1 MRGGAEP
8 PLVSDR
14 RTSFG
19 NTFASSSREGAL
31 VDEAWR
37 DAEARSRRGDASAKA
52 RWRLVGLGAVA
63 STALLALAMRADLAT
78 PPNAI
83 ELGDA
88 RVTDGGAWGFG
99 ADGTISVGASAIG
112 HEPRTSG
119 DVERLGSSSDAT
131 EGTTWRGNV
140 VASHLETGGGGV
152 VARHDARDAPD
163 WVRRVAP
170 FDETRVSGTPV
181 ASDSHMPTFDP
192 VIDWAD
198 EEAEREWPLFGG
210 GSLDGSLKATEAT
223 DRRSARAEAGG
234 GRPTVS
240 DDSDSRRAARVRRR
254 TERRAEAAAAAAAAR
269 EADRSLRLAR
279 AEPPSRTFSNAQP
292 RRGRDWVNPAGVRA
306 TFAVNTCGV
315 PPAVRARQAPWPACR
330 VLLVGCPGGRSAPD
344 ADPAK
349 PACAEWDVS
358 RALEMVPESDFEK
371 HGLGS
376 FSVTTSMYGPGDE
389 FAFAMVKP
397 GCTDAQIARALRA
410 QGGAGPSDGSE
421 ASTGLENGGCEVRLD
436 SGFPMG
442 NQLLN
447 PGTRTTRCW
456 TPNDAVTDTHRVAG
470 DALCESVGASSEAR
484 EKDDPAIVSSLGGG
498 ESGERGDAKKVSPRE
513 SPLSPFEARGDTC
526 LLRRDAAYAR
536 GKFHRV
542 VPSLEADAKELGS
555 AVKKEGAIS
564 SPPRVSFV
572 WGTCDAQP
580 RSEAWCAPPT
590 FDARR
595 VAAVCGVEYD
605 EPKSVSPESVSPER
619 LSIVSRSSPSSS
631 SSLGADAKEPK
642 GETSANANQ
651 RERARPK
658 KTDATAGNDD
668 EPRDEPGR
676 PSANR
681 APSGDSSSKSPD
693 EKELSSS
700 DKSEKSDAS
709 LDDAA
714 RQKRA
719 ETTKPMTREEQKARA
734 AARAAALRS
743 KSEPLLSDDTATRA
757 EMALVEKEVEGREAV
772 SSGSRSTPA
781 VDASGPDLFASDPD
795 AAALVAPGAWAETPP
810 TRVFFENDAPHAMA
824 HLLLRDGDARFAT
837 ERLPWAE
844 LIVNG
849 APTRAPTQ
857 LARGDVV
864 QLRVRAETEAE
875 TEERVESNVPEF
887 GRNDGTF
894 DSKTGVSRTGPPRR
908 DRVATLVIGGRSGS
922 LRARV
927 DDSAEALGARGR
939 RKSEDGSSG
948 DAAEK
953 VASEK
958 SLSETASETGTT
970 LKDDAIKR
978 RSAHMTLDGAAPGT
992 TAHVLEVTAPR
1003 AGQWMVLPP
1012 VDAPAVIV
1020 SGVGEG
1026 ARAAVTVRFADDAFE
1041 RPEDAVR
1048 GSLDSVSLESDSAAI
1063 LGADESRGSDRR
1075 VAPGGDANGVFA
1087 KIDGKDEAV
1096 DTRRDNSVSVWTRE
1110 ETMQIARGG
1119 ALGNGNRKSE
1129 PRSVTVKDGD
1139 KLRVKVRAGPKSG
1152 EATRLAVFVGDKR
1165 VGTAVVATAA
1175 TAEEADAAGAELDGR
1190 LEEAKK
1196 EAQKEAA
1203 TETRA
1208 ESSSRL
1214 SARVGKA
1221 ADVRLTS
1228 EDASSTEEEDASSS
1242 EDAPLVSLI
1251 TGREITAEEMRAA
1264 PSGSTRVVLAG
1275 SRVSLPSA
1283 GFMTVT
1289 GVLPSAELKLLVH
1302 AYEQSAGK
1310 EIERR
1315 AVADDAL
1322 AAAEEEKSASLGDD
1336 DAWRTARLG
1345 TSDDDEDDAS
1355 SLGASAGAGRL
1366 PDWLEVRVEGAVV
1379 TPPVPVWLARRI
1391 SVKLTAAP
1399 EAGVARRVVLRAGD
1413 QTWQAT
1419 VVSAGPAAETRDGVI
1434 AHDSTPNEVVAAVS
1448 ELRDDVQTAVERD
1461 GFVDGDQ
1468 DKRLDALE
1476 KKNAAEDRD
1485 ESEQDAR
1492 VEKLET
1498 EVEELI
1504 IEVDQ
1509 EEEDEAVQAEDE
1521 SSSVQEEDESSS
1533 VQAEDESSVQAEDAS
1548 SVQAED
1554 ASSSSSSKLAL
1565 VSPIAPS
1572 RPSETPWLEGSPV
1585 DALTHA
1591 MLSDEVTATI
1601 ARAAEDPFAGHGAN
1615 GSFVATRRVA
1625 ARFRAVSTPR
1635 NHTVFAAAGAAAIAP
1650 TPLPRDAA
1658 LLAASIRLT
1667 SAGGVADGV
1676 LDVSNATRAD
1686 FGASAGETVRGLGP
1700 DGSCRV
1706 VAKAV
1711 DETGSVVSVPSPNTF
1726 FTPAWARLIVNGA
1739 LVPRSNETVGP
1750 KSSLT
1755 LRDGDVVA
1763 VAVVAG
1769 ARAGDARTLLVL
1781 CVATDPA
1788 FPFDD
1793 VMNDPAYADDAAAN
1807 GESFVEEIVSEYAA
1821 PGDAV
1826 LVMAATAIAEPTPP
1840 ASPPPAPSPPFP
1852 PAAATLAAAA
1862 RGTGVPACDEAGTRR
1877 REGAKRLI
1885 FDRERAL
1892 PREYDG
1898 TDAKPNLC
1906 GATRPVCANR
1916 ADPTA
1921 NLGLALDSQTTN
1933 AASGFSEA
1941 SANDRDV
1948 VFLVDVSDTVTR
1960 DAFDEK
1966 LTELLLTLFCA
1977 SHEGTESQAGVVLYP
1992 APKSAETCGAYQV
2005 AIPLARYTTREW
2017 FDAVEAL
2024 RSDTSACCG
2033 SGTNSGINGA
2043 APLAE
2048 ALDGAGLEFEARGAH
2063 DPKKRLALVVSAGT
2077 PAPAVRDESCSE
2089 SASVAFSSMTRTF
2102 PFNEAH
2108 SDGGVVNACTYA
2120 WKYVPAAARRLER
2133 TGARV
2138 AAVNVAGDSGSDA
2151 SGESALTAFGTPGNA
2166 LEKKDDASF
2175 RESWRGAA
2183 GAAHFLGA
2191 PWPGACGAD
2200 GHCALSARYGGTL
2213 GRWVYANSDD
2223 DENDEDAT
2231 KTPAAALGASRRV
2244 DFRYDPGEPRTCSF
2258 DLPSDRAGRRAVA
2271 VVTEPH
2277 AAHLATIHAW
2287 SDAGAVARA
2296 AARLMCEP
2304 STPHACATEEDD
2316 GVGVAFAQCRGA
2328 AVPSESTRD
2337 DTTACLRGLVMAAC
2351 GRVDFSSDDE
2361 NITPHNTSR
2370 KCRADGRLL
2379 RDAEATDAGLVYGTL
2394 ACNEVCGDEKEEKTL
2409 IRGGRVEV
2417 DVTCAPGEA
2426 CAAGEVRRFAA
2437 GASADARRKQSA
2449 ASDAEVG
2456 LFPNLDVETIVAEAT
2471 PPPPALDSSQ
2481 GYGIHGK

>member
-1 MRGGAEP
+1 M
-8 PLVSDR
+8 
-14 RTSFG
+14 
-19 NTFASSSREGAL
+19 
-31 VDEAWR
+31 
-37 DAEARSRRGDASAKA
+37 
-52 RWRLVGLGAVA
+52 
-63 STALLALAMRADLAT
+63 
-78 PPNAI
+78 
-83 ELGDA
+83 
-88 RVTDGGAWGFG
+88 
-99 ADGTISVGASAIG
+99 
-112 HEPRTSG
+112 
-119 DVERLGSSSDAT
+119 
-131 EGTTWRGNV
+131 
-140 VASHLETGGGGV
+140 
-152 VARHDARDAPD
+152 
-163 WVRRVAP
+163 
-170 FDETRVSGTPV
+170 
-181 ASDSHMPTFDP
+181 
-192 VIDWAD
+192 
-198 EEAEREWPLFGG
+198 
-210 GSLDGSLKATEAT
+210 
-223 DRRSARAEAGG
+223 
-234 GRPTVS
+234 
-240 DDSDSRRAARVRRR
+240 
-254 TERRAEAAAAAAAAR
+254 
-269 EADRSLRLAR
+269 
-279 AEPPSRTFSNAQP
+279 
-292 RRGRDWVNPAGVRA
+292 
-306 TFAVNTCGV
+306 
-315 PPAVRARQAPWPACR
+315 
-330 VLLVGCPGGRSAPD
+330 
-344 ADPAK
+344 
-349 PACAEWDVS
+349 
-358 RALEMVPESDFEK
+358 
-371 HGLGS
+371 
-376 FSVTTSMYGPGDE
+376 
-389 FAFAMVKP
+389 
-397 GCTDAQIARALRA
+397 
-410 QGGAGPSDGSE
+410 
-421 ASTGLENGGCEVRLD
+421 
-436 SGFPMG
+436 
-442 NQLLN
+442 
-447 PGTRTTRCW
+447 
-456 TPNDAVTDTHRVAG
+456 
-470 DALCESVGASSEAR
+470 
-484 EKDDPAIVSSLGGG
+484 
-498 ESGERGDAKKVSPRE
+498 
-513 SPLSPFEARGDTC
+513 
-526 LLRRDAAYAR
+526 
-536 GKFHRV
+536 
-542 VPSLEADAKELGS
+542 
-555 AVKKEGAIS
+555 
-564 SPPRVSFV
+564 
-572 WGTCDAQP
+572 
-580 RSEAWCAPPT
+580 
-590 FDARR
+590 
-595 VAAVCGVEYD
+595 
-605 EPKSVSPESVSPER
+605 
-619 LSIVSRSSPSSS
+619 
-631 SSLGADAKEPK
+631 
-642 GETSANANQ
+642 
-651 RERARPK
+651 
-658 KTDATAGNDD
+658 
-668 EPRDEPGR
+668 
-676 PSANR
+676 
-681 APSGDSSSKSPD
+681 
-693 EKELSSS
+693 
-700 DKSEKSDAS
+700 
-709 LDDAA
+709 
-714 RQKRA
+714 
-719 ETTKPMTREEQKARA
+719 
-734 AARAAALRS
+734 RS

-958 SLSETASETGTT
+958 SLSMKTASETGTT
-970 LKDDAIKR
+970 LTGDADLKR

-1509 EEEDEAVQAEDE
+1509 EEEDESSVQAEDE
-1521 SSSVQEEDESSS
+1521 SSVQAEDESS
-1533 VQAEDESSVQAEDAS
+1533 VQAEDASSVQAEDAS

-1840 ASPPPAPSPPFP
+1840 VRRRRPRRRRRSRRRRRRWRRRRVGRASPRATKRERGAEKARNDSYSIANARCLASTTEPTPSP
-1852 PAAATLAAAA
+1852 TCAA
-1862 RGTGVPACDEAGTRR
+1862 RRGRCARTEPTRPRTWGSRSILKRRTRR
-1877 REGAKRLI
+1877 RVS
-1885 FDRERAL
+1885 
-1892 PREYDG
+1892 P
-1898 TDAKPNLC
+1898 KP
-1906 GATRPVCANR
+1906 
-1916 ADPTA
+1916 
-1921 NLGLALDSQTTN
+1921 
-1933 AASGFSEA
+1933 
-1941 SANDRDV
+1941 
-1948 VFLVDVSDTVTR
+1948 
-1960 DAFDEK
+1960 
-1966 LTELLLTLFCA
+1966 
-1977 SHEGTESQAGVVLYP
+1977 
-1992 APKSAETCGAYQV
+1992 
-2005 AIPLARYTTREW
+2005 
-2017 FDAVEAL
+2017 
-2024 RSDTSACCG
+2024 
-2033 SGTNSGINGA
+2033 
-2043 APLAE
+2043 
-2048 ALDGAGLEFEARGAH
+2048 
-2063 DPKKRLALVVSAGT
+2063 
-2077 PAPAVRDESCSE
+2077 
-2089 SASVAFSSMTRTF
+2089 
-2102 PFNEAH
+2102 
-2108 SDGGVVNACTYA
+2108 
-2120 WKYVPAAARRLER
+2120 
-2133 TGARV
+2133 
-2138 AAVNVAGDSGSDA
+2138 
-2151 SGESALTAFGTPGNA
+2151 
-2166 LEKKDDASF
+2166 
-2175 RESWRGAA
+2175 
-2183 GAAHFLGA
+2183 
-2191 PWPGACGAD
+2191 
-2200 GHCALSARYGGTL
+2200 
-2213 GRWVYANSDD
+2213 
-2223 DENDEDAT
+2223 
-2231 KTPAAALGASRRV
+2231 
-2244 DFRYDPGEPRTCSF
+2244 PRT
-2258 DLPSDRAGRRAVA
+2258 
-2271 VVTEPH
+2271 T
-2277 AAHLATIHAW
+2277 ATW
-2287 SDAGAVARA
+2287 CFSWTS
-2296 AARLMCEP
+2296 P
-2304 STPHACATEEDD
+2304 
-2316 GVGVAFAQCRGA
+2316 
-2328 AVPSESTRD
+2328 TR
-2337 DTTACLRGLVMAAC
+2337 
-2351 GRVDFSSDDE
+2351 
-2361 NITPHNTSR
+2361 
-2370 KCRADGRLL
+2370 
-2379 RDAEATDAGLVYGTL
+2379 
-2394 ACNEVCGDEKEEKTL
+2394 
-2409 IRGGRVEV
+2409 
-2417 DVTCAPGEA
+2417 
-2426 CAAGEVRRFAA
+2426 
-2437 GASADARRKQSA
+2437 
-2449 ASDAEVG
+2449 
-2456 LFPNLDVETIVAEAT
+2456 
-2471 PPPPALDSSQ
+2471 
-2481 GYGIHGK
+2481 